1 MKTQIS
7 PKNNTLWKKLA
18 IDSLLFVAFM
28 LVYNTHLTG
37 KDLHEWIG
45 LAMAAVII
53 VHLLLSWNW
62 VVGITKKFFSK
73 LKSTTRINYI
83 LNGLLFVDFT
93 LIIMTGIMISES
105 ALKTLGIE
113 LPHDEVWKQLHF
125 MSSDWAIYLTGIHLA
140 LNWRW
145 VVNTIKTLVRKP
157 TVYLR
162 GRNTA
167 LAGGTK

>member
-1 MKTQIS
+1 MKTQS
-7 PKNNTLWKKLA
+7 SSKNNTLWKKLA

-73 LKSTTRINYI
+73 LKSTTRINYL

-93 LIIMTGIMISES
+93 LIIMTGI
-105 ALKTLGIE
+105 
-113 LPHDEVWKQLHF
+113 
-125 MSSDWAIYLTGIHLA
+125 
-140 LNWRW
+140 
-145 VVNTIKTLVRKP
+145 
-157 TVYLR
+157 
-162 GRNTA
+162 
-167 LAGGTK
+167 